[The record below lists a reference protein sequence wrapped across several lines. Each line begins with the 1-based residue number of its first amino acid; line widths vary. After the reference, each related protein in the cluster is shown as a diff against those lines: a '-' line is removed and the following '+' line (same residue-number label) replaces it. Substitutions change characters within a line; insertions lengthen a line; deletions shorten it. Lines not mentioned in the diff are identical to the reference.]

1 MRDAQWSYDAPNE
14 LIAFPEEFR
23 SGHCRWWRSVSDG
36 GDCGEEGGETELEGE
51 RVVCIKY
58 AILYLSTQWPGKKI
72 SRRRVRAGE
81 SSPNM
86 ENNRSIT

>member
-1 MRDAQWSYDAPNE
+1 ME
-14 LIAFPEEFR
+14 
-23 SGHCRWWRSVSDG
+23 GVSDG

-58 AILYLSTQWPGKKI
+58 PILYLGLNGPE
-72 SRRRVRAGE
+72 RRFRAPCTRGGE

-86 ENNRSIT
+86 ENNRGIT